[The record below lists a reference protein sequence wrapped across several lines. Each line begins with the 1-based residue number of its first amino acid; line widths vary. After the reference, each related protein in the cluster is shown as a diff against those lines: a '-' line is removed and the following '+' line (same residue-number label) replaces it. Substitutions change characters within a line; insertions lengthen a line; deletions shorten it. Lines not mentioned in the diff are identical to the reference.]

1 MRFPRRS
8 TSRPGSRSARC
19 RDCTAESAHPS
30 APARPCATA
39 SNSSTSIARSN
50 GWKGRVCCSCPR
62 RSSRASTSTR
72 ARFRTPRWA
81 RSSRS
86 SAARSPNSRTRPP
99 DQPPEPQSFVVLY
112 QTEDGRTHIQC
123 RFEGES
129 IWPTQA
135 QMAEL
140 FQVSVP
146 TIKDHL
152 KGLIDQGLIDQGQID
167 AGATIRS
174 FRTVRTDGSRHV
186 AREVEHDSLLG
197 GSRRGSEWQRHA
209 FEAAPAG
216 TTATPA

>member
-1 MRFPRRS
+1 MHRQERPSVGSSAAARGSLEQFGFDLQIERLEGPCLLFMPAKKFAGIDLHPRNVSNAEVGRS
-8 TSRPGSRSARC
+8 L
-19 RDCTAESAHPS
+19 
-30 APARPCATA
+30 
-39 SNSSTSIARSN
+39 
-50 GWKGRVCCSCPR
+50 R
-62 RSSRASTSTR
+62 RSSAS
-72 ARFRTPRWA
+72 
-81 RSSRS
+81 
-86 SAARSPNSRTRPP
+86 SPNSRMRPP
-99 DQPPEPQSFVVLY
+99 DQPPALQSFVDLY
-112 QTEDGRTHIQC
+112 QTKDRRTHTQYH
-123 RFEGES
+123 FECGS
-129 IWPTQA
+129 IRLTNA
-135 QMAEL
+135 LMAEL
-140 FQVSVP
+140 FHVSVP